1 MKGLGDPTS
10 ADIGDIGGVAY
21 IAGPERS
28 SDPSEEIPVAYNT
41 NALAAALARRIEL
54 DAIARHAR
62 AANMTREQLQ
72 SWLRDKRVKTLT
84 TLPDGQ
90 REELLDELRRGVD
103 RRWQYGENM
112 YGVALPVATQL
123 NKCALRLGPL
133 NEMADQ
139 LRISTPRLFCVLP
152 SRTALKLDSITR
164 WLEPERWNAGSFALH
179 LMCEWDGGHFLP
191 SRYAY
196 PLPDPQTALRDCGSI
211 LHYCLEL
218 LQDALAALEESPSV
232 LSSSF
237 IVPMAKLRKE
247 SAEAASNHGGAV
259 QPPRPTREA
268 DAGRRGNPPFLFDF
282 MSRVLER
289 AKKRALSGSAAA
301 SQAADVASNYG
312 VSLCHL
318 ERFVLSCDPLG
329 AFGGLYCCEPPPLT
343 GAGAHPD
350 RPLAA
355 PPHKCWLCP
364 QHAKEISAVGGSV
377 SLGRTPPW
385 SVSGLLYLLANQPYI
400 APTQPF
406 GPPGLLEMTMVTPEP
421 PAAGAPMAGATIC
434 QSDRAAA
441 KRKLKKLPVPL
452 AAAAAASSSSEQL
465 PTVLRADAAS
475 VLKGLG
481 DPKSSA
487 KPVSSAGQPGPSS
500 ACAVQ

>member
-1 MKGLGDPTS
+1 M
-10 ADIGDIGGVAY
+10 
-21 IAGPERS
+21 
-28 SDPSEEIPVAYNT
+28 
-41 NALAAALARRIEL
+41 
-54 DAIARHAR
+54 
-62 AANMTREQLQ
+62 
-72 SWLRDKRVKTLT
+72 
-84 TLPDGQ
+84 
-90 REELLDELRRGVD
+90 
-103 RRWQYGENM
+103 
-112 YGVALPVATQL
+112 L
-123 NKCALRLGPL
+123 N
-133 NEMADQ
+133 
-139 LRISTPRLFCVLP
+139 
-152 SRTALKLDSITR
+152 
-164 WLEPERWNAGSFALH
+164 
-179 LMCEWDGGHFLP
+179 
-191 SRYAY
+191 
-196 PLPDPQTALRDCGSI
+196 
-211 LHYCLEL
+211 YC
-218 LQDALAALEESPSV
+218 ALAALEESPSV

-247 SAEAASNHGGAV
+247 SAEAANNHGGAA

-268 DAGRRGNPPFLFDF
+268 DAGRTGNPPFLFDF

-301 SQAADVASNYG
+301 SQAADAASNYG

-385 SVSGLLYLLANQPYI
+385 TVSGLLYSLANQPYI

-406 GPPGLLEMTMVTPEP
+406 GPPGLLEMTMVTSEP
-421 PAAGAPMAGATIC
+421 PALQVAGFDVDASAK
-434 QSDRAAA
+434 SDRAAA
-441 KRKLKKLPVPL
+441 KRKLKKLPAVLP
-452 AAAAAASSSSEQL
+452 ASSAQL

-481 DPKSSA
+481 DPKS

-500 ACAVQ
+500 ACTVQ